1 MIIDQPVRTTR
12 EYETIFILRP
22 DTKEEDRKRVLERV
36 DAVMDRL
43 DGKVLVRD
51 DWGKRKLSYRINK
64 AMQKFTHG
72 FYFYVQYLG
81 YSDLVSELERNL
93 RLLDPVL
100 KYLTVKLDEDVDR
113 EVRMTAEPQKPS
125 RSVLNEN
132 RHIAGDD
139 DDDIPNLDGDD
150 DDRDD

>member
-1 MIIDQPVRTTR
+1 MIINQPVRTCR
-12 EYETIFILRP
+12 EYETIYILRP
-22 DTKEEDRKRVLERV
+22 DTKDEDRKRVSERL

-43 DGKVLVRD
+43 DGKVLIRD

-72 FYFYVQYLG
+72 YYFYIQYLG

-100 KYLTVKLDEDVDR
+100 KFLTVKLDEDLDR
-113 EVRMTAEPQKPS
+113 EARLTAEPQTKPS
-125 RSVLNEN
+125 RRVLDS
-132 RHIAGDD
+132 RLDDD

-150 DDRDD
+150 DDE